1 MNPCLRNL
9 SALTTAISSISWV
22 GTALAHHSGPG
33 LTARKR
39 CRLGNPVQG
48 KARHAQPLGA
58 PEPAAPPP
66 ARGEG
71 PGAARMRGGP
81 AAARGGTGVTEG
93 ARGLVRGPGRGG
105 LRRNR
110 CVPELSHKEMLPPH
124 GREVARPTAV
134 PHPCSARRP
143 QQEPRSQESQHSP
156 AVRSVL
162 QVSPKPQ
169 AGGRS
174 RRKLGRP
181 PHRKSRLSP
190 ARLRPIRPIR
200 PIRPRLPPGC
210 GGALPSL
217 VSLLQHLGGG
227 NVAPDTSRAGV
238 LSRRC
243 RRNETAAFLLSGSF
257 PFWSHG

>member
-1 MNPCLRNL
+1 MDTGVQSPALPLQLLGLCSHSKVSRHCRGLPGLPPTSLIAGLLSGTTLVLGLLPPPSPAPSLSLANACPLKKEAQRCLFRCTTDRSGQDAELTQFVNPCLRNL

-48 KARHAQPLGA
+48 KARHTQPLGA

-81 AAARGGTGVTEG
+81 AAARGGTVVTEG

-105 LRRNR
+105 LRRNG

-124 GREVARPTAV
+124 GREVARPAAV

-143 QQEPRSQESQHSP
+143 QQKPRSQESQHSP

-162 QVSPKPQ
+162 Q
-169 AGGRS
+169 
-174 RRKLGRP
+174 
-181 PHRKSRLSP
+181 
-190 ARLRPIRPIR
+190 
-200 PIRPRLPPGC
+200 
-210 GGALPSL
+210 
-217 VSLLQHLGGG
+217 
-227 NVAPDTSRAGV
+227 
-238 LSRRC
+238 
-243 RRNETAAFLLSGSF
+243 
-257 PFWSHG
+257 SHG